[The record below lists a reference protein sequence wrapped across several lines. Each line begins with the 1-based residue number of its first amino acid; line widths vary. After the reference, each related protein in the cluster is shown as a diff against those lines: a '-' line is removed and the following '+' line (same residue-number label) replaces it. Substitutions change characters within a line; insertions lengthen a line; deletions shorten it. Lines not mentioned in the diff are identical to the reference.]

1 MRYTQ
6 NVKTIHSRCHQLL
19 VKILKAERQK
29 RAVPQTVI
37 AKELREK
44 QNWMSRVERGMR
56 RVDVCEFLLLAKAIG
71 FDPHAVIRQLTRNKG
86 EPPPARAASRRYDK
100 KTR

>member
-6 NVKTIHSRCHQLL
+6 NVKTIHSSCHQAL

-29 RAVPQTVI
+29 RAIPQTAV
-37 AKELREK
+37 AKQLREK

-56 RVDVCEFLLLAKAIG
+56 RVDVCEFLLLSKAIG
-71 FDPHAVIRQLTRNKG
+71 FNPVKVIRQLTRAKP
-86 EPPPARAASRRYDK
+86 EPERASIRRRDVKKAR
-100 KTR
+100 

>member
-1 MRYTQ
+1 MRYIR

-19 VKILKAERQK
+19 VKMLKAERQK
-29 RAVPQTVI
+29 RALSQEVI
-37 AKELREK
+37 ATQLSEK

-56 RVDVCEFLLLAKAIG
+56 RIDVCEFLLLAEAIG
-71 FDPHAVIRQLTRNKG
+71 FNPHTVLRQLSRGNK
-86 EPPPARAASRRYDK
+86 EATVRASSRRYDK